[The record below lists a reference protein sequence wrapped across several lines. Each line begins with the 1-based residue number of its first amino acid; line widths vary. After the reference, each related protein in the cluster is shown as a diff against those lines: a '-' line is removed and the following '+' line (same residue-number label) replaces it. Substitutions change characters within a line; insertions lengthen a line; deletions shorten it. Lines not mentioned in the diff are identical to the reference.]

1 MHPFFKIKENIYL
14 FLYNNKVSVLYTL
27 RILSIL
33 FSIGGVG
40 LMVYFYGFPHSY
52 GEKENLIRVFKGLF
66 AYYIFSYFI
75 RIIYSFEIRRFLK
88 ETWAEGFFLAILLA
102 DAIGFFVFGQTL
114 LEDFINWFGFI
125 NFYEV
130 HAAILQIYLF
140 ILIALEFGKINLD
153 LASIKVNPA
162 LLFTMLFAAII
173 LIGAGLLMLPEMT
186 TPIEENGVLVNKSMN
201 FVDALFTSA
210 SATCVT
216 GLMVENAHDF
226 FTFKGHLVLL
236 GLIKVGGI
244 NIVAFGFF
252 ITFFSRF
259 GLRLKQH
266 DIIEDIVNKDT
277 ELSAKGLFSKILLI
291 SVVIE
296 TIGALLIFF
305 LLPQTH
311 PDYQGVGDKILYSFF
326 HSVSAF
332 NNAGI
337 SIFSNGMA
345 TEGIANVYPLL
356 LVFTALI
363 FLGTLGFLAIIELID
378 VKSLKERIQKP
389 WKTISLG
396 SRVAILASVH
406 LLVFGVIFFIV
417 FEFYNPEMIQMKISE
432 KIITAVFQVINR
444 TAGFN
449 ALDFGGF
456 TYPVI
461 MLFIAL
467 MFIGGSSSSTSGG
480 IKSSTITIIAV
491 SIKTVMSG
499 KKNVELFK
507 KNISNELVIRAYLVF
522 LFAIVNIFIFTLLLT
537 ITEYE
542 GIKAG
547 KINFIHLLFEEVSA
561 FSTVGLSMGITSEIS
576 NAGRIVLT
584 ITMFV
589 GRIGTLMV
597 LTALSK
603 KSISTKYK
611 YPDAHIMIG

>member
-75 RIIYSFEIRRFLK
+75 RLIYSFEIRRFLK
-88 ETWAEGFFLAILLA
+88 ETWAEGFFLGVLLV
-102 DAIGFFVFGQTL
+102 DAIGYFVFNQTW
-114 LEDFINWFGFI
+114 LEDFIDLVGFI

-153 LASIKVNPA
+153 LSSIKVNPA
-162 LLFTMLFAAII
+162 LLFTILFTAII
-173 LIGAGLLMLPEMT
+173 LSGAGLLMLPEMT
-186 TPIEENGVLVNKSMN
+186 NPIMENGVLVNKSMN

-216 GLMVENAHDF
+216 GLMVENTHDF
-226 FTFKGHLVLL
+226 FSFKGHLVLL

-277 ELSAKGLFSKILLI
+277 ELSAKGLFAKILVISLI
-291 SVVIE
+291 IE
-296 TIGALLIFF
+296 TIGASLIFL
-305 LLPQTH
+305 LLPNSH
-311 PDYQGVGDKILYSFF
+311 PDYAGVGDKILYAFF

-332 NNAGI
+332 NSAGI
-337 SIFSNGMA
+337 SLFSNGLA
-345 TEGIANVYPLL
+345 TDGIATSYPML
-356 LVFTALI
+356 LVLSAII
-363 FLGTLGFLAIIELID
+363 FMGSLGFIAILEIID
-378 VKSLKERIQKP
+378 FKQLKIRIQKP
-389 WKTISLG
+389 WKKISIA
-396 SRVAILASVH
+396 SRVAILSSIH
-406 LLVFGVIFFIV
+406 LIVFGVLFFMF
-417 FEFYNPEMIQMKISE
+417 FEKDNLEMQNMKISE
-432 KIITAVFQVINR
+432 KIITSIFQVVNR

-449 ALDFGGF
+449 SIDFSVF

-461 MLFIAL
+461 VIFIAL
-467 MFIGGSSSSTSGG
+467 MFIGGSSSSTAGG
-480 IKSSTITIIAV
+480 IKTSTFTIIAV
-491 SIKTVMSG
+491 SVKAIIQG
-499 KKNVELFK
+499 KKNVEIFK
-507 KNISNELVIRAYLVF
+507 KNISNDLVIKAYLVF
-522 LFAIVNIFIFTLLLT
+522 LFAILNLFIFTLLLCISEAT
-537 ITEYE
+537 SLQS
-542 GIKAG
+542 G
-547 KINFIHLLFEEVSA
+547 KFSFIELLFEEVSA
-561 FSTVGLSMGITSEIS
+561 FSTVGLSMGITSDIS
-576 NAGRIVLT
+576 PAGRI
-584 ITMFV
+584 IMAISMFI

-597 LTALSK
+597 LIAITK